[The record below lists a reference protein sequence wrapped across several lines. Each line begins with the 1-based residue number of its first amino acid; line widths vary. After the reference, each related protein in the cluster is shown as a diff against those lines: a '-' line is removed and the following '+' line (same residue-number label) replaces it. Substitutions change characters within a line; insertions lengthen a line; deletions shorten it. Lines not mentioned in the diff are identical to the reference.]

1 MNLRRSFQL
10 SGKPRLKPIADG
22 RDIEDLIIFMWKD
35 DSHKFRRDLDRIK
48 LHFYILLL
56 AYTAAWPG
64 AIIESSAYARTNE
77 ALTYRVINFPI
88 VCLFLAYLV

>member
-1 MNLRRSFQL
+1 
-10 SGKPRLKPIADG
+10 
-22 RDIEDLIIFMWKD
+22 MWKE
-35 DSHKFRRDLDRIK
+35 DSHKFRRGLDRIK

-56 AYTAAWPG
+56 AYTAARPG

-88 VCLFLAYLV
+88 VCLFLAYPF